1 MQLKNFELFKQKYSI
16 NCNTKSE
23 NYSVL
28 SLYSFILQNEGSDS
42 DFWELSA
49 GNGFG
54 NIDYIL
60 NDFDETDW
68 NKLTE
73 DVTNWTTYQKEIL
86 SEGLLTVDYYKNHFS
101 QSEITNIENRFEILP
116 LLIKIADTNN
126 EIYDNI
132 GDFIRIYFPVIDTKN
147 FKIVESLIEIK
158 KWDDKILLNSKNSEY
173 TKTENTEIINNI
185 FNKGY
190 C

>member
-1 MQLKNFELFKQKYSI
+1 MQLKDFELFKQKYSI
-16 NCNTKSE
+16 NCKTKSE

-28 SLYSFILQNEGSDS
+28 SLYSFILQHENSDS
-42 DFWELSA
+42 DFWNISA

-54 NIDYIL
+54 DIDYIL
-60 NDFDETDW
+60 NNFDENDW

-86 SEGLLTVDYYKNHFS
+86 SEGLLTVNYYKNHFN
-101 QSEITNIENRFEILP
+101 QSEITNVEKRFEILP

-132 GDFIRIYFPVIDTKN
+132 GDFIKIYFPVIDTKN
-147 FKIVESLIEIK
+147 LKIVESITEIK
-158 KWDDKILLNSKNSEY
+158 KWDDKILLNSKNIEC
-173 TKTENTEIINNI
+173 TKTENTEIINNMY
-185 FNKGY
+185 NKV
-190 C
+190 CC